1 MGRAWW
7 IQALVVVLGVSP
19 GLASAQTNEESGW
32 FAPAQSQTGVSS
44 AGGPAAIAPAASEA
58 LDTDP
63 RALSAFRSTLDK
75 YGDWVDDAR
84 FGLVWIPSRRW
95 VGDDFAPYLT
105 RGRWAL
111 DSAGDWVWVSDYAF
125 GPIVFHYGRW
135 VWVVGVGW
143 AWVPGYRY
151 APAWVSWRVPLHD
164 GSYVGWAPMAP
175 SYVWVSGVAVGVG
188 FYVVTPWVFCPS
200 YYVFSPHV
208 HHHHVHDPSRMK
220 EAARQTKP
228 YSPANGERGPSP
240 AAAGVPPSRVPVSR
254 LPAQP
259 RPAAPVDAL
268 PRQGTPPGAADWRRN
283 LGDRAQPSVNG
294 STRAPSPWLSASER
308 MGASGRSGALP
319 APKPRAPGSTSRSVP
334 RQYSTLPRAGSSPLL
349 PGASGASGARYEP
362 GRAVVPR
369 TSVVPQGVAP
379 PRAPAPVRPR

>member
-7 IQALVVVLGVSP
+7 IQALAVVLGVSP
-19 GLASAQTNEESGW
+19 GVASAQTNEENGW
-32 FAPAQSQTGVSS
+32 FTPAQSQPSVSS
-44 AGGPAAIAPAASEA
+44 AGGSSAASDPAASTA
-58 LDTDP
+58 PDTDP
-63 RALSAFRSTLDK
+63 RALSDFRPTLDK
-75 YGDWVDDAR
+75 YGDWIEDAR
-84 FGLVWIPSRRW
+84 FGLVWVPSRRW

-111 DSAGDWVWVSDYAF
+111 DTAGDWVWVSDYAF

-151 APAWVSWRVPLHD
+151 APAWVHWRVPLHD
-164 GSYVGWAPMAP
+164 GLYVGWAPMPP

-208 HHHHVHDPSRMK
+208 HHHHVHDPSRMQ

-228 YSPANGERGPSP
+228 YNPEHGERGPSP
-240 AAAGVPPSRVPVSR
+240 AAAGVPVSRVPVSR
-254 LPAQP
+254 VPAQP
-259 RPAAPVDAL
+259 RPAPAADAL
-268 PRQGTPPGAADWRRN
+268 GRHGTLPPRS
-283 LGDRAQPSVNG
+283 GDRAQPSVEA
-294 STRAPSPWLSASER
+294 STRAPSPWLSASGR
-308 MGASGRSGALP
+308 TGMGARSGALPP

-334 RQYSTLPRAGSSPLL
+334 RRYSTLPRTAPLL
-349 PGASGASGARYEP
+349 PGATNPGARYEP

-369 TSVVPQGVAP
+369 TTVVPQGVAP
-379 PRAPAPVRPR
+379 PRAPAQARPR